1 MKPAYW
7 IAIMTIVGAVITYV
21 IFKDASIGTV
31 VGIVVGVIIYANL
44 TDKKKGSRVNLC
56 SVGLSAL
63 KAHLTRYNR
72 DLSQTVALAS
82 R

>member
-7 IAIMTIVGAVITYV
+7 IAIMTIVDAVITYA

-44 TDKKKGSRVNLC
+44 TDKKKG
-56 SVGLSAL
+56 AE
-63 KAHLTRYNR
+63 
-72 DLSQTVALAS
+72 
-82 R
+82 